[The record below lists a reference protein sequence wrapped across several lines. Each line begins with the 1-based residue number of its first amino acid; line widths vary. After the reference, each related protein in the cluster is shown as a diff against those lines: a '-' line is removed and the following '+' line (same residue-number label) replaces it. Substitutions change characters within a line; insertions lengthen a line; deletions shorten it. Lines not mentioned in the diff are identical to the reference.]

1 MYDNSANHRAKS
13 ARTARPQPGARR
25 PRSAQRALVFFA
37 VIWLAVGAAAFV
49 AVLALHA
56 LTAKSTYTQSHGV
69 RETAVVLNDHVNT
82 GRTTTSDIAVR
93 LSAPVDGHGTTTV
106 NVLGAT
112 GYAPGTSLTALVD
125 PQDPGYAELPGRPY
139 STASQWEAPAVL
151 GFVDVFSFPFVVIY
165 LRRRLVRQGRL
176 PARR

>member
-1 MYDNSANHRAKS
+1 
-13 ARTARPQPGARR
+13 
-25 PRSAQRALVFFA
+25 LVFVA
-37 VIWLAVGAAAFV
+37 VLWLVMGAAAFV
-49 AVLALHA
+49 ATLVLHG

-69 RETAVVLNDHVNT
+69 RETAVVLSDHVNS
-82 GRTTTSDIAVR
+82 GKTTSSDIAVR
-93 LSAPVDGHGTTTV
+93 LSAPVDGHDTTTV

-112 GYAPGTSLTALVD
+112 NYTPGTSLTALVD

-139 STASQWEAPAVL
+139 SAASQWKAPAAL